1 MYEVLEA
8 IAMRFIVDGIPD
20 TPEECYFSYQV
31 KDVYR
36 FQCKLTEGICDN
48 TDECRV
54 LIKLEEI
61 SDVYRGN

>member
-20 TPEECYFSYQV
+20 TPEECYFSYQA
-31 KDVYR
+31 KDGYR
-36 FQCKLTEGICDN
+36 CKLTEGICDN

-54 LIKLEEI
+54 LIKLEEMA
-61 SDVYRGN
+61 DVYGGN